1 VVSAT
6 VSLRPTE
13 EAIIHSFQALPSKEG
28 RRPYPD
34 RENTAM
40 NRNLVQSHFQ
50 KDGIE
55 YLLVQFVDIHGSPKV
70 KMVPTD
76 AVDDVTDTGAGFA
89 GGAVWGLGQNASSH
103 DMMARIDL
111 ASYTPLPWK
120 PGLARFAAD
129 LYVDGKPYPYCP
141 RVNLKRVL
149 TELRNMG
156 YVFNVG
162 VEPEHFLVTRTG
174 EGRIEPWD
182 PARVD
187 NLAKPCYDFK
197 GLAAACDYLRDM
209 NDALRKLDWGVY
221 QSDHEDAN
229 AQYEINFKY
238 ADALTTAD
246 RFIFFKMLAGETAR
260 QHGAIA
266 TFMAKPFS
274 DRTGSGA
281 HMHYH
286 LADAETGRNL
296 FAAEKDRRGLGLAEL
311 GYHFL
316 GGVLTHARALCAITS
331 PTVNCYKRLQMGQ
344 GLYSA
349 RSGYTW
355 TPAYITYGDNNRTQM
370 IRTPDAG
377 HVEDRTV
384 SAAFNPY
391 LAFAAYLYAGL
402 DGIKRRLDPGEPN
415 LGNMYEMSLDEMA
428 QRKIRVLPQ
437 SLSEAVD
444 ELERDEVIQAG
455 LGPIYSEF
463 LKLKRLEWNEYHR
476 QVSAWEVER
485 YLTML

>member
-1 VVSAT
+1 MDHSALKT
-6 VSLRPTE
+6 RL
-13 EAIIHSFQALPSKEG
+13 
-28 RRPYPD
+28 
-34 RENTAM
+34 
-40 NRNLVQSHFQ
+40 Q
-50 KDGIE
+50 KDAIE
-55 YLLVQFVDIHGSPKV
+55 YLLVQFVDMHGAPKV
-70 KMVPTD
+70 KMVQ
-76 AVDDVTDTGAGFA
+76 AGALDDVIDIGAGFA
-89 GGAVWGLGQNASSH
+89 GGAVWGMGQNASSH
-103 DMMARIDL
+103 DMMARIDP
-111 ASYTPLPWK
+111 ASYTPLQWK
-120 PGLARFAAD
+120 PGLARFASD
-129 LYVDGKPYPYCP
+129 LYVDGKPFPFCS

-149 TELRNMG
+149 AEVRAAG

-162 VEPEHFLVTRTG
+162 VEPEHFLVRR
-174 EGRIEPWD
+174 GRRGQIEPWD

-187 NLAKPCYDFK
+187 TLAKPCYDFK

-209 NDALRKLDWGVY
+209 NDALRQLDWGVY

-229 AQYEINFKY
+229 AQYEINYKY

-260 QHGAIA
+260 RYGAIA

-296 FAAEKDRRGLGLAEL
+296 FTGDKDRRGLGLSEF

-316 GGVLTHARALCAITS
+316 GGVLAHARALCAVTS
-331 PTVNCYKRLQMGQ
+331 PTVNCYKRLQIGQ

-370 IRTPDAG
+370 IRTPEAG

-384 SAAFNPY
+384 SASFNPY
-391 LAFAAYLYAGL
+391 LSFAAYLSAGL

-415 LGNMYEMSLDEMA
+415 LGNMYEMSLEEMA
-428 QRKIRVLPQ
+428 RRQIGVLPQ

-444 ELERDEVIQAG
+444 ELERDPVIQAG
-455 LGPIYSEF
+455 LGAIYPEF
-463 LKLKRLEWNEYHR
+463 LKLKRMEWNDYHR

-485 YLTML
+485 YLTMM

>member
-1 VVSAT
+1 MS
-6 VSLRPTE
+6 R
-13 EAIIHSFQALPSKEG
+13 
-28 RRPYPD
+28 
-34 RENTAM
+34 NT
-40 NRNLVQSHFQ
+40 LKTQLQ

-55 YLLVQFVDIHGSPKV
+55 YLLVQFVDIHGAPKV
-70 KMVPTD
+70 KMVPVD
-76 AVDDVTDTGAGFA
+76 ALDDATDTGAGFA
-89 GGAVWGLGQNASSH
+89 GGAVWGLGQDASSH
-103 DMMARIDL
+103 DMMARIDP

-129 LYVDGKPYPYCP
+129 LYVDGRPHPHCA

-149 TELRNMG
+149 GEVRAAG

-162 VEPEHFLVTRTG
+162 VEPEHFLVGRTPD
-174 EGRIEPWD
+174 GRIEPWD
-182 PARVD
+182 PAGVD

-197 GLAAACDYLRDM
+197 GLAGAFDYLRDM
-209 NDALRKLDWGVY
+209 NDALRKLGWGVY

-260 QHGAIA
+260 KHGAVA
-266 TFMAKPFS
+266 TFMAKPFT

-286 LADAETGRNL
+286 LAEAETGRNL
-296 FAAEKDRRGLGLAEL
+296 FTADQDRRGLGLSEL

-316 GGVLTHARALCAITS
+316 GGVLAHARALCAVTS
-331 PTVNCYKRLQMGQ
+331 PTVNCYKRLQVGQ

-402 DGIKRRLDPGEPN
+402 DGIKSRLDPGEPN
-415 LGNMYEMSLDEMA
+415 LGNMYAMSLEEMTR
-428 QRKIRVLPQ
+428 RKIRVLPQ
-437 SLSEAVD
+437 SLSEALD
-444 ELERDEVIQAG
+444 ALERDQVIQPA
-455 LGPIYSEF
+455 LGPIYPEF
-463 LKLKRLEWNEYHR
+463 LKLKRAEWNDYHR
-476 QVSAWEVER
+476 QVSPWEVER

>member
-1 VVSAT
+1 
-6 VSLRPTE
+6 
-13 EAIIHSFQALPSKEG
+13 
-28 RRPYPD
+28 
-34 RENTAM
+34 M
-40 NRNLVQSHFQ
+40 NRNALKNQLEVDS
-50 KDGIE
+50 IE
-55 YLLVQFVDIHGSPKV
+55 YLLVQFVDIHGAPKV
-70 KMVPTD
+70 KMVPV
-76 AVDDVTDTGAGFA
+76 AALDDVADGGAGFA
-89 GGAVWGLGQNASSH
+89 GGAVWGLGQNAASH

-111 ASYTPLPWK
+111 ASYTPLAWR

-129 LYVDGKPYPYCP
+129 LYVDGKPHPYCA
-141 RVNLKRVL
+141 RVNLKRML
-149 TELRNMG
+149 AEARAAG

-162 VEPEHFLVTRTG
+162 VEPEHFLVQR
-174 EGRIEPWD
+174 GRDGGIEPWD
-182 PARVD
+182 PACVD
-187 NLAKPCYDFK
+187 TLAKPCYDFK
-197 GLAAACDYLRDM
+197 GLAAACDYLRDI
-209 NDALRKLDWGVY
+209 NDALQRLDWGVY

-229 AQYEINFKY
+229 AQYEVNYRY
-238 ADALTTAD
+238 AEALTTAD

-260 QHGAIA
+260 KYGAIA

-286 LADAETGRNL
+286 LADAETGKNL
-296 FAAEKDRRGLGLAEL
+296 FAADTDRRGLGLSET

-316 GGVLTHARALCAITS
+316 GGVLAHARALCAVTS
-331 PTVNCYKRLQMGQ
+331 PTVNCYKRLQLGQ
-344 GLYSA
+344 GLTSP

-355 TPAYITYGDNNRTQM
+355 TPAFITYGDNNRTQM

-391 LAFAAYLYAGL
+391 LAFAAYLAAGL

-415 LGNMYEMSLDEMA
+415 LGNLYDLSREEMA
-428 QRKIRVLPQ
+428 RRGIRVLPQ
-437 SLSEAVD
+437 SLDEALD

-455 LGPIYSEF
+455 LGPIAPEF
-463 LKLKRLEWNEYHR
+463 LRLKRLEWNEYHR
-476 QVSAWEVER
+476 QVSAWEVDR

>member
-1 VVSAT
+1 MKSQ
-6 VSLRPTE
+6 L
-13 EAIIHSFQALPSKEG
+13 
-28 RRPYPD
+28 
-34 RENTAM
+34 
-40 NRNLVQSHFQ
+40 Q
-50 KDGIE
+50 KDAIE
-55 YLLVQFVDIHGSPKV
+55 YLLVQFVDIHGAPKV
-70 KMVPTD
+70 KMVP
-76 AVDDVTDTGAGFA
+76 VEFVQNMIDTGAGFA
-89 GGAVWGLGQNASSH
+89 GGAVWGMGQDASSH
-103 DMMARIDL
+103 DMLARIDP

-120 PGLARFAAD
+120 PGLARFASD
-129 LYVDGKPYPYCP
+129 LYVDGKPHPYCP

-149 TELRNMG
+149 GDARAAG
-156 YVFNVG
+156 FVFNVG
-162 VEPEHFLVTRTG
+162 VEPEHFLVRRTSDG
-174 EGRIEPWD
+174 CLEPWD
-182 PARVD
+182 PAQVD
-187 NLAKPCYDFK
+187 ILAKPCYDFK

-209 NDALRKLDWGVY
+209 NDALRRLGWGVY

-229 AQYEINFKY
+229 AQYEINYTY
-238 ADALTTAD
+238 ADALTSAD
-246 RFIFFKMLAGETAR
+246 RFVFFKMLAGETAR
-260 QHGAIA
+260 KYGAIA
-266 TFMAKPFS
+266 TFMAKPFT

-296 FAAEKDRRGLGLAEL
+296 FAAEQDGRGLGLSEL
-311 GYHFL
+311 AYQFL
-316 GGVLTHARALCAITS
+316 GGVLTHARALCALTS
-331 PTVNCYKRLQMGQ
+331 PTVNCYKRLQIGQ

-391 LAFAAYLYAGL
+391 LAFAAYVCAGL

-415 LGNMYEMSLDEMA
+415 LGNMYELSMEEMT
-428 QRKIRVLPQ
+428 RRRVRVLPQ
-437 SLSEAVD
+437 SLSEALD
-444 ELERDEVIQAG
+444 ELERDPVIQAA
-455 LGPIYSEF
+455 LGPIYPEF
-463 LKLKRLEWNEYHR
+463 LNLKRMEWKDYHR

>member
-1 VVSAT
+1 M
-6 VSLRPTE
+6 
-13 EAIIHSFQALPSKEG
+13 
-28 RRPYPD
+28 D
-34 RENTAM
+34 RNTLKAQ
-40 NRNLVQSHFQ
+40 LQ
-50 KDGIE
+50 KDGID
-55 YLLVQFVDIHGSPKV
+55 YLLVQFVDLHGAPKV

-76 AVDDVTDTGAGFA
+76 ALDDVADTGAGFA
-89 GGAVWGLGQNASSH
+89 GGAVWGMGQDAASH
-103 DMMARIDL
+103 DMLARIDPNT
-111 ASYTPLPWK
+111 YTPLPWK
-120 PGLARFAAD
+120 PRLARFASD
-129 LYVDGKPYPYCP
+129 LYVDGKPYPFCA

-149 TELRNMG
+149 GELRSAG
-156 YVFNVG
+156 FVFNVG
-162 VEPEHFLVTRTG
+162 VEPEHFLVSRTAD
-174 EGRIEPWD
+174 GRIEPWD
-182 PARVD
+182 PTRVD
-187 NLAKPCYDFK
+187 TLAKPCYDFK
-197 GLAAACDYLRDM
+197 GMAAAADYLRDM
-209 NDALRKLDWGVY
+209 NDALRKLGWGVY

-229 AQYEINFKY
+229 GQFEINYRY

-260 QHGAIA
+260 KYGAIA

-286 LADAETGRNL
+286 LADAETGKNL
-296 FAAEKDRRGLGLAEL
+296 FTAEKDRRGLGLSDLA
-311 GYHFL
+311 YHFL
-316 GGVLTHARALCAITS
+316 GGVLSHARALCAVTS
-331 PTVNCYKRLQMGQ
+331 PTVNCYKRLQIGQ

-391 LAFAAYLYAGL
+391 LAFAAYLYAGQ

-415 LGNMYEMSLDEMA
+415 LGNMYALSLEEMA
-428 QRKIRVLPQ
+428 RRDIRVLPQ
-437 SLSEAVD
+437 SLDEALD
-444 ELERDEVIQAG
+444 ELERDPVIQGA
-455 LGPIYSEF
+455 LGPIYPEF
-463 LKLKRLEWNEYHR
+463 LKLKRMEWHDYHR

>member
-1 VVSAT
+1 MT
-6 VSLRPTE
+6 RTL
-13 EAIIHSFQALPSKEG
+13 LKEQ
-28 RRPYPD
+28 
-34 RENTAM
+34 
-40 NRNLVQSHFQ
+40 LQ
-50 KDGIE
+50 KDRTE
-55 YLLVQFVDIHGSPKV
+55 YFLVQFVDIHGSPKV
-70 KMVPTD
+70 KMVPADCLDD
-76 AVDDVTDTGAGFA
+76 ALDTGAGFA

-103 DMMARIDL
+103 DMMARVDP

-129 LYVDGKPYPYCP
+129 LFVDGQPHPFCP

-149 TELRNMG
+149 GELRAAG
-156 YVFNVG
+156 YLFNVG
-162 VEPEHFLVTRTG
+162 VEPEHFLITRSAD
-174 EGRIEPWD
+174 GRLEPWD

-209 NDALRKLDWGVY
+209 NDALRKLGWGVY

-246 RFIFFKMLAGETAR
+246 RFVFFKMLAGETAR
-260 QHGAIA
+260 KYGAIA

-296 FAAEKDRRGLGLAEL
+296 FAATQDARGLGLSEL
-311 GYHFL
+311 AYHFL
-316 GGVLTHARALCAITS
+316 GGVLRHARALCAVTS
-331 PTVNCYKRLQMGQ
+331 PTVNCYKRLQIGQ

-355 TPAYITYGDNNRTQM
+355 TPAYVTYGDNNRTQM

-402 DGIKRRLDPGEPN
+402 DGIKQRTDPGEPN
-415 LGNMYEMSLDEMA
+415 RGNMYEMSLDEMTR
-428 QRKIRVLPQ
+428 RKVRVLPQ
-437 SLSEAVD
+437 SLDEALG
-444 ELERDEVIQAG
+444 ELEDDPVIQAA
-455 LGPIYSEF
+455 LGPIYPEF
-463 LKLKRLEWNEYHR
+463 LRLKRAEWNDYHR

-485 YLTML
+485 YLTLL

>member
-1 VVSAT
+1 V
-6 VSLRPTE
+6 
-13 EAIIHSFQALPSKEG
+13 
-28 RRPYPD
+28 
-34 RENTAM
+34 
-40 NRNLVQSHFQ
+40 NRNALKSKLQS
-50 KDGIE
+50 DSID
-55 YLLVQFVDIHGSPKV
+55 YLLVQFVDIHGAPKV
-70 KMVPTD
+70 KMVPTE
-76 AVDDVTDTGAGFA
+76 ALDDVSDTGAGFA
-89 GGAVWGLGQNASSH
+89 GGAVWGMGQNASSH
-103 DMMARIDL
+103 DMMARIDP

-120 PGLARFAAD
+120 PGMARFAAD
-129 LYVDGKPYPYCP
+129 LYVDATPYPFCP
-141 RVNLKRVL
+141 RVNLERML
-149 TELRNMG
+149 GELRAAG
-156 YVFNVG
+156 YLFNVG
-162 VEPEHFLVTRTG
+162 VEPEHFLVARSPD
-174 EGRIEPWD
+174 GRIAPWD
-182 PARVD
+182 PASVD

-197 GLAAACDYLRDM
+197 GLAAACDYLRDI
-209 NDALRKLDWGVY
+209 NDALRQLGWGVY

-246 RFIFFKMLAGETAR
+246 RFIFFKMLASETAR
-260 QHGAIA
+260 KYGAIA

-286 LADAETGRNL
+286 LADAESGRNL
-296 FAAEKDRRGLGLAEL
+296 FATEKDRRGLGLSEL
-311 GYHFL
+311 GYQFL
-316 GGVLTHARALCAITS
+316 GGVLAHARALCAVTS
-331 PTVNCYKRLQMGQ
+331 PTVNCYKRLQIGQ

-349 RSGYTW
+349 RSGSTW

-391 LAFAAYLYAGL
+391 LAFAAYLAAGL

-415 LGNMYEMSLDEMA
+415 LGNMYEMSLEEMTR
-428 QRKIRVLPQ
+428 RKIRVLPQ
-437 SLSEAVD
+437 SLSEALD
-444 ELERDEVIQAG
+444 ELERDDVIQAS
-455 LGPIYSEF
+455 LGPIYAEF
-463 LKLKRLEWNEYHR
+463 LKLKRMEWNDYHR

>member
-1 VVSAT
+1 V
-6 VSLRPTE
+6 
-13 EAIIHSFQALPSKEG
+13 
-28 RRPYPD
+28 
-34 RENTAM
+34 
-40 NRNLVQSHFQ
+40 NRNALKAQLQ
-50 KDGIE
+50 KDAVE
-55 YLLVQFVDIHGSPKV
+55 YLLVQFVDIHGAPKV
-70 KMVPTD
+70 KMVP
-76 AVDDVTDTGAGFA
+76 AEVLDDVIDSGAGFA
-89 GGAVWGLGQNASSH
+89 GGAVWGMGQDASSH
-103 DMMARIDL
+103 DMMARVDP

-120 PGLARFAAD
+120 AGLARFAAD
-129 LYVDGKPYPYCP
+129 LYVDAKPYPHCA

-149 TELRNMG
+149 DEARAAG
-156 YVFNVG
+156 FVFNVG
-162 VEPEHFLVTRTG
+162 VEPEHFLVTRRPDG
-174 EGRIEPWD
+174 QIDPWD

-209 NDALRKLDWGVY
+209 NDGLRKLGWGVY

-229 AQYEINFKY
+229 AQYEINYKY

-260 QHGAIA
+260 KYGAVA

-296 FAAEKDRRGLGLAEL
+296 FTAEQDNRGLGLSEL
-311 GYHFL
+311 AYQFV
-316 GGVLTHARALCAITS
+316 GGVLTHARALCALTS
-331 PTVNCYKRLQMGQ
+331 PTVNCYKRLQLGQ

-391 LAFAAYLYAGL
+391 LAFAAYVSAGL

-415 LGNMYEMSLDEMA
+415 LGNMYEMSLEEMTR
-428 QRKIRVLPQ
+428 RKVRVLPQ
-437 SLSEAVD
+437 SLSEALD
-444 ELERDEVIQAG
+444 ELERDELIQIA
-455 LGPIYSEF
+455 LGPIYPEF
-463 LKLKRLEWNEYHR
+463 LKLKRMEWNDYHR

>member
-1 VVSAT
+1 MKT
-6 VSLRPTE
+6 
-13 EAIIHSFQALPSKEG
+13 
-28 RRPYPD
+28 
-34 RENTAM
+34 M
-40 NRNLVQSHFQ
+40 NRSAIQEQMKS
-50 KDGIE
+50 DGIE

-70 KMVPTD
+70 KMVPIE
-76 AVDDVTDTGAGFA
+76 AVDDVADSGAGFA
-89 GGAVWGLGQNASSH
+89 GGAVWGLGQDASSH

-111 ASYTPLPWK
+111 ASYTPWPWK

-129 LYVDGKPYPYCP
+129 LYVDGQPYPHCP

-149 TELRNMG
+149 AELRAAG

-162 VEPEHFLVTRTG
+162 VEPEHFLVTRTPD
-174 EGRIEPWD
+174 GRIQPWD
-182 PARVD
+182 PAGVD

-197 GLAAACDYLRDM
+197 GMAGAGDYLRDM
-209 NDALRKLDWGVY
+209 NDALKKLGWGVY
-221 QSDHEDAN
+221 QCDHEDAN
-229 AQYEINFKY
+229 AQFEINYKY
-238 ADALTTAD
+238 ADALTSAD
-246 RFIFFKMLAGETAR
+246 RFVFFKMLAGETAR
-260 QHGAIA
+260 KYGAIA
-266 TFMAKPFS
+266 TFMPKPFS

-286 LADAETGRNL
+286 LADVEKGRNL
-296 FAAEKDRRGLGLAEL
+296 FSAADDPRGLGLSPL

-331 PTVNCYKRLQMGQ
+331 PTVNCYKRLQIGQ

-370 IRTPDAG
+370 IRTPEPG

-384 SAAFNPY
+384 SAAFNAY
-391 LAFAAYLYAGL
+391 LAFAAYLSAGL

-415 LGNMYEMSLDEMA
+415 LGNMYEMSLEEMTR
-428 QRKIRVLPQ
+428 RKIRVLPQ
-437 SLSEAVD
+437 SLNEALD
-444 ELERDEVIQAG
+444 ELERDEVIQKA
-455 LGPIYSEF
+455 LGPIFPEF
-463 LKLKRLEWNEYHR
+463 VKLKRMEWNDYHR

>member
-1 VVSAT
+1 M
-6 VSLRPTE
+6 
-13 EAIIHSFQALPSKEG
+13 
-28 RRPYPD
+28 D
-34 RENTAM
+34 RTK
-40 NRNLVQSHFQ
+40 LKSTLQ
-50 KDGIE
+50 KDGIQ

-70 KMVPTD
+70 KMVPSE
-76 AVDDVTDTGAGFA
+76 AVDDVADVGAGFA
-89 GGAVWGLGQNASSH
+89 GGAVWGMGQNASSH
-103 DMMARIDL
+103 DMMARIDP

-120 PGLARFAAD
+120 PGLARFASD
-129 LYVDGKPYPYCP
+129 LYVDSKPYAFCA

-149 TELRNMG
+149 DEVRAAG

-162 VEPEHFLVTRTG
+162 VEPEHFLVVRIAD
-174 EGRIEPWD
+174 GRIEPWD

-187 NLAKPCYDFK
+187 TLAKPCYDFK

-209 NDALRKLDWGVY
+209 NDALRALNWGVY

-229 AQYEINFKY
+229 AQYEINYKY

-246 RFIFFKMLAGETAR
+246 RFIFFKMLAAETAR
-260 QHGAIA
+260 KYGAIA

-286 LADAETGRNL
+286 LADAEKGRNL
-296 FAAEKDRRGLGLAEL
+296 FTGDKDRRGLGLSEL

-316 GGVLTHARALCAITS
+316 GGVLTHARALCAVTS
-331 PTVNCYKRLQMGQ
+331 PTVNCYKRLQLGQ

-355 TPAYITYGDNNRTQM
+355 TPAFITYGDNNRTQM

-384 SAAFNPY
+384 SSAFNPY

-415 LGNMYEMSLDEMA
+415 LGNMYEMSQEEMA
-428 QRKIRVLPQ
+428 RRNIRVLPQ
-437 SLSEAVD
+437 SLHEALN
-444 ELERDEVIQAG
+444 ELERDEVIQKA
-455 LGPIYSEF
+455 LGPIYPEF
-463 LKLKRLEWNEYHR
+463 LKLKRMEWNEFHK
-476 QVSAWEVER
+476 QVSPWEVER